1 MTVREPELIS
11 IIEGP
16 TPEFQPTSQS
26 WLQSIHEGVDDKAV
40 AMCQLRIARNS
51 DIMERCQNAWR
62 ENRPVKLDFPDEIRM
77 RQQVD
82 VIAMRQQEVDEGKK
96 LLLWVSLPYEIITFD
111 DDEDDFDDFD
121 EDDFDEDMDDGLD
134 YL

>member
-16 TPEFQPTSQS
+16 TPDFQPTYQI
-26 WLQSIHEGVDDKAV
+26 WLHSILEGVNDS
-40 AMCQLRIARNS
+40 AMATCQLRIGRDS

-62 ENRPVKLDFPDEIRM
+62 ENRTVKLDFPDEIRM

-82 VIAMRQQEVDEGKK
+82 VIAMRQQEVEEGKK
-96 LLLWVSLPYEIITFD
+96 LLLWVSLPYEIIAV
-111 DDEDDFDDFD
+111 DEDDDFD
-121 EDDFDEDMDDGLD
+121 EGFDDGLD
-134 YL
+134 YI